1 MRIIRLRRVDNT
13 RHWTFIQYK
22 EVTMTDQQIIDL
34 FDSSNITLREL
45 AAISGRSVADLKVL
59 LMGGAH

>member
-1 MRIIRLRRVDNT
+1 
-13 RHWTFIQYK
+13 
-22 EVTMTDQQIIDL
+22 MTDQQIIDL

-45 AAISGRSVADLKVL
+45 AVLSGRSVADLKVL

>member
-1 MRIIRLRRVDNT
+1 MVKILHRRVLCT
-13 RHWTFIQYK
+13 CRWTFIQYK
-22 EVTMTDQQIIDL
+22 DVTMTDQQIIDL